1 MVRRWSYLN
10 SINRSFWL
18 KPLYQH
24 VERHVK
30 GYNLT
35 TFKGTTFFRKSLYLT
50 APTKLS
56 RKSFYRRRHLNNFLF
71 YFNIISAWSQEYL
84 FFKKLNK
91 TLLMFGFYKNL
102 YLAQNTL
109 LFSKKSMSE
118 TIGFEGL
125 KITSVYTSL
134 IRYITTSFVG
144 TNSFATTFKQF
155 SLLYVTSPDNWSVLK
170 KQKIISEGFLYNYS
184 NKGLSSLTQA
194 SMPITYNYQ
203 NLMDLIYRV
212 SLNSYGT
219 LYQVIIML
227 VYKQIT
233 GKKL

>member
-35 TFKGTTFFRKSLYLT
+35 TFKGTTFFRNSLYLT

-109 LFSKKSMSE
+109 LFSKK
-118 TIGFEGL
+118 INVWNYWVWGF
-125 KITSVYTSL
+125 K
-134 IRYITTSFVG
+134 
-144 TNSFATTFKQF
+144 
-155 SLLYVTSPDNWSVLK
+155 DN
-170 KQKIISEGFLYNYS
+170 
-184 NKGLSSLTQA
+184 
-194 SMPITYNYQ
+194 
-203 NLMDLIYRV
+203 V
-212 SLNSYGT
+212 SLYFVNSLHNDVFRGN
-219 LYQVIIML
+219 
-227 VYKQIT
+227 
-233 GKKL
+233 